1 MRLSYFFKFFNVA
14 TRKFEIP
21 YVAYT
26 IFLLGSVT
34 IELSKFIVEYWC
46 VSPDTVYKYMDDDS
60 LVYLIYE
67 TFVSYKK

>member
-34 IELSKFIVEYWC
+34 IELSKFIVEY
-46 VSPDTVYKYMDDDS
+46 
-60 LVYLIYE
+60 
-67 TFVSYKK
+67 